1 MKKAKREYR
10 NKRNER
16 NKRKK
21 TGKQPENFH
30 LFPDVRTHFQTLVRK
45 PGQAQKAEKW
55 QAEKWR
61 LTASGLHFSAR
72 HFSAASVCVPCF
84 YKCVLTSAFVYILRF
99 FFQTERSP
107 ELAFYSIPVFTSA
120 AQFQARTTR

>member
-84 YKCVLTSAFVYILRF
+84 YNCVLTSDLFRYFRLFRILPFASFNVIGLQAILQTGCYIIL
-99 FFQTERSP
+99 S
-107 ELAFYSIPVFTSA
+107 
-120 AQFQARTTR
+120 RT